1 MSTTDTQASWF
12 VLPVEE
18 VDDGA
23 GEAGAVTQ
31 RPKYI
36 DETTGVEGHTSQLY
50 TVNLSAL
57 PEERQMFISRV
68 YGTEGG
74 FATLRSK
81 SDTYAVGPLDDIT
94 PGEAARWLNQAIGRG
109 SNGEH
114 GPPLTASEWED
125 HFQIGEQ
132 SILSS
137 G

>member
-12 VLPVEE
+12 ILPVEE
-18 VDDGA
+18 VDDGT
-23 GEAGAVTQ
+23 GEASTVTQ
-31 RPKYI
+31 QPKYI
-36 DETTGVEGHTSQLY
+36 DRTSGIEGHTSQLHS
-50 TVNLSAL
+50 VRLGDL

-68 YGTEGG
+68 YGKEAG

-94 PGEAARWLNQAIGRG
+94 PGEAARWLNRAIGRG

-125 HFQIGEQ
+125 HFQMSEQ
-132 SILSS
+132 SLLSS
-137 G
+137 E